1 MGEVV
6 GGWWMIDVEKIL
18 VPILIIVK
26 GSSLVL
32 ETIIF
37 QPTTIHHQPTT
48 IIHPPSSTTHN
59 P

>member
-37 QPTTIHHQPTT
+37 QPTTI
-48 IIHPPSSTTHN
+48 IHPPSSTTHN